1 MNYSCI
7 AKDIKPIKSIIP
19 KLSAGNELKLQ
30 LKKEKKF
37 NENNGNINAD
47 NTNSEKT
54 FVEDKTSNNFIS
66 NENRNNVDQN
76 KNEKLT
82 DSLTLN
88 LNELFNSNFDENEGE
103 MKTEFTRTPEA
114 NSSTKDEI
122 AKIIFRFFE

>member
-66 NENRNNVDQN
+66 NENR
-76 KNEKLT
+76 
-82 DSLTLN
+82 
-88 LNELFNSNFDENEGE
+88 
-103 MKTEFTRTPEA
+103 
-114 NSSTKDEI
+114 I
-122 AKIIFRFFE
+122 Y